1 MTRLEPAEAPL
12 RIRRLGL
19 RDYEPTVQAM
29 REFTDTRSPDTPDE
43 FWLVEHPSVYT
54 LGQNGRRKHLLD
66 AGDTPVVP
74 TDRGGQVTWHGPGQ
88 IVLYTLVDLR
98 RLGVGVRAMVTALET
113 AVIDLLAGY
122 GIAACAR
129 PDAPG
134 VYVNGAKIAA
144 LGLRVRRG
152 CAYHGV
158 ALNVDA
164 DLSAFSRI
172 DPCGHRG
179 LRVTRLADL
188 GVNDGCDTV
197 GNRLTTL
204 LAAHIGLQ
212 IPDER

>member
-1 MTRLEPAEAPL
+1 MTRLEPAEGPL

-19 RDYEPTVQAM
+19 RGYEPTVQAM

-43 FWLVEHPSVYT
+43 FWLVEHPPVYT
-54 LGQNGRRKHLLD
+54 LGQNGRREHLLD

-98 RLGVGVRAMVTALET
+98 RLGIGVRAMVTALET

-188 GVNDGCDTV
+188 GVSDGGDTV

-204 LAAHIGLQ
+204 LAARIGLQ